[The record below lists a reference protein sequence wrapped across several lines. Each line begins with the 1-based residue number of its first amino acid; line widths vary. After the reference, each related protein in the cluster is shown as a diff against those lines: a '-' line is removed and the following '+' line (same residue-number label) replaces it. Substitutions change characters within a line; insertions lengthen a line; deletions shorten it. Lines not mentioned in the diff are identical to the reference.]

1 MRNVVTRFAPWQSAK
16 ALALTYFF
24 MGFVIAVPMALMSMF
39 VPAEPGQAKPG
50 PFFFFVLPFMYGI
63 ASLIFVPIACWIY
76 NKAAGLVG
84 GLELN
89 LETKPEGGLA
99 S

>member
-1 MRNVVTRFAPWQSAK
+1 
-16 ALALTYFF
+16 
-24 MGFVIAVPMALMSMF
+24 
-39 VPAEPGQAKPG
+39 
-50 PFFFFVLPFMYGI
+50 MYGI

-76 NKAAGLVG
+76 NRAAGLVG

-89 LETKPEGGLA
+89 LETKPDGGLA

>member
-50 PFFFFVLPFMYGI
+50 RSSSSFCHSCTVLQ
-63 ASLIFVPIACWIY
+63 A
-76 NKAAGLVG
+76 
-84 GLELN
+84 
-89 LETKPEGGLA
+89 
-99 S
+99 